1 MAENRKIKYINI
13 KSESLTGRSAEKDKN
28 VSEVINILAEK
39 PLNIKVNKTDDNS
52 DVRNLLRILNLL
64 EGLYTQNSDEEPEFR
79 HSYSNIF
86 NTMVRLIPPDKDRI
100 FSSKNNKLENLS
112 NNTQWLKDI
121 LDKKN
126 EISVEKIS
134 EDENIIQ
141 KIRELRNN
149 DKFNKGFFKL
159 YDHILLEYARI
170 AFSLSWSDRVS
181 IAEKRLNSTNMSLEE
196 LQEESNELREKSQK
210 MQKDYVTILGIFS
223 SIVITFVAGMVFSG
237 SVLGNIDKA
246 SIYRLA
252 FAMIMIGL
260 LIFNLLNLL
269 LRAIQRINGQHH
281 ILVNKKGRSMI
292 TKINIILFLFLVID
306 IVMWWIYWYRVLHPN
321 SWV

>member
-1 MAENRKIKYINI
+1 MVKDGKIEHINI
-13 KSESLTGRSAEKDKN
+13 GSESLTVRNSEKDKN

-39 PLNIKVNKTDDNS
+39 PLNIKVNKNDDNN
-52 DVRNLLRILNLL
+52 DVQSLLRILDLL
-64 EGLYTQNSDEEPEFR
+64 EELYAKNSDEEPEFR

-86 NTMVRLIPPDKDRI
+86 NTMVRLIPPNKNRI
-100 FSSKNNKLENLS
+100 FSSENNKLENLS
-112 NNTQWLKDI
+112 NNTQWLKEI

-126 EISVEKIS
+126 EISIEKIS
-134 EDENIIQ
+134 EDKNIIQ
-141 KIRELRNN
+141 KIYNLQNN

-170 AFSLSWSDRVS
+170 AFSSSWIDRVE
-181 IAEKRLNSTNMSLEE
+181 IAEKQLNSTNMRLSDLKK
-196 LQEESNELREKSQK
+196 ESNELREKSQK
-210 MQKDYVTILGIFS
+210 IQRDYVAILGIFS

-252 FAMIMIGL
+252 FVMIMIGL

-269 LRAIQRINGQHH
+269 LCAIQKINDQC
-281 ILVNKKGRSMI
+281 ILVNKKERLI
-292 TKINIILFLFLVID
+292 TKINIILFSFLLID
-306 IVMWWIYWYRVLHPN
+306 IVMWCFYWYRVLHPN
-321 SWV
+321 SWM

>member
-159 YDHILLEYARI
+159 QQ
-170 AFSLSWSDRVS
+170 F
-181 IAEKRLNSTNMSLEE
+181 T
-196 LQEESNELREKSQK
+196 
-210 MQKDYVTILGIFS
+210 
-223 SIVITFVAGMVFSG
+223 TF
-237 SVLGNIDKA
+237 
-246 SIYRLA
+246 
-252 FAMIMIGL
+252 
-260 LIFNLLNLL
+260 
-269 LRAIQRINGQHH
+269 
-281 ILVNKKGRSMI
+281 
-292 TKINIILFLFLVID
+292 
-306 IVMWWIYWYRVLHPN
+306 
-321 SWV
+321 

>member
-292 TKINIILFLFLVID
+292 TKINIILFLFLVIN